1 MLSWPGAM
9 TAQPQVPSSQA
20 QLQAQS
26 ENTSQAKP
34 QDHSST
40 EWPEAGLNTAQVQAI
55 ARKSGPNVLS
65 VAKPRGWWHIAREL
79 LSEPMFAL
87 LLIAAVLYGL
97 LGDVHE
103 SLSLLFM
110 VGVVLALT
118 LYQQGRTEHAV
129 EALASLA
136 SPRAAVLRDGQLTSL
151 PAAEVVPGDVLRI
164 KEGDRVAADGVV
176 IGSSLVSVDESL
188 LSGESVPIERHA
200 GQRLWAGTLVVQ
212 GVAWFKVQHTGA
224 HTRMGQLGQSLQT
237 ISPGDSP
244 LQQQTRV
251 LVRRMAAVGLFLSV
265 CLAALQVWRDGDLLA
280 AALSGIALAMALL
293 PQEFVVVLTVLPALG
308 AWRLSHQKVLIRRM
322 RALETL
328 GAITVLCVDKTGTLT
343 QNRMQVAAMDA
354 AATNAAHHP
363 DGVLQL
369 APNTTEL
376 PEATHALLEYAI
388 LASEALPVDPMERA
402 FHELGQR
409 CLRDTEHLHQ
419 DWTLVQRYELSPEL
433 RAMSR
438 VWWNP
443 PAPMHEVA
451 TKGAPEAV
459 MDLCH
464 LDAEALAHWR
474 EAVHNMARQGL
485 RVLGVARAKHNGP
498 PWPALAHDYAFE
510 WVGLIGL
517 LDPLREDVPAALA
530 QCQSAGVRVVMI
542 TGDYPQTAQAIAV
555 QAGLIRSGG
564 VDQVLNGAEMD
575 AMSDEVLRQHLQ
587 TKQVCARISPAQKLR
602 IVQSLASL
610 GEVVAMT
617 GDGVNDAP
625 ALKAA
630 HVGVALGEQGTD
642 VAREAASVVL
652 VDDRFAS
659 LVGGLRMGRRT
670 DDNLRKAVA
679 YIVAVHVPVAGMAL
693 LPVLLGWP
701 QVLWPMHIVLLEI
714 LIDPACSLV
723 FEQEAEAPDLM
734 SRAPRDPQAALLE
747 GRAFITAMLEGLGVL
762 AMVMVVVLIAR
773 QWVPQDLA
781 NTWAF
786 LALVIG
792 DLVLV
797 LVSRA
802 VTGPARWVA
811 LTQPN
816 PALAWVAGLTLIT
829 LTLGLT
835 VPPLAELLHLV
846 PVQRWF

>member
-1 MLSWPGAM
+1 MLSWPCAM
-9 TAQPQVPSSQA
+9 TVPPQVPISQAQPQAKPKD
-20 QLQAQS
+20 
-26 ENTSQAKP
+26 TSQDKSHGNLA
-34 QDHSST
+34 T
-40 EWPEAGLNTAQVQAI
+40 AWPEAGLRTAQVQDI
-55 ARKSGPNVLS
+55 ARQCGPNALPA
-65 VAKPRGWWHIAREL
+65 AKPRGWWHMTREL

-87 LLIAAVLYGL
+87 LLIAAVLYGC

-118 LYQQGRTEHAV
+118 LYQQGRTEHAL
-129 EALASLA
+129 EALANLA
-136 SPRAAVLRDGQLTSL
+136 SPRAAVLRDGQLTTL
-151 PAAEVVPGDVLRI
+151 PASEVVPGDVLRI
-164 KEGDRVAADGVV
+164 KEGDRVAADGVI

-188 LSGESVPIERHA
+188 LSGESVPIERHT
-200 GQRLWAGTLVVQ
+200 GQSLYAGTLVVQ
-212 GVAWFKVQHTGA
+212 GVAWLKVQHTGA
-224 HTRMGQLGQSLQT
+224 QTRMGQLGQSLQT
-237 ISPGDSP
+237 ITPGASP

-251 LVRRMAAVGLFLSV
+251 LVRRMAAVGLVLSV
-265 CLAALQVWRDGDLLA
+265 WLAALQVWRDGDVLA

-293 PQEFVVVLTVLPALG
+293 PQEFVVVLAVLPALG
-308 AWRLSHQKVLIRRM
+308 AWRLSQQQVLIRRM
-322 RALETL
+322 RAVETL

-343 QNRMQVAAMDA
+343 QNRMQVAAMSVA
-354 AATNAAHHP
+354 PRA

-376 PEATHALLEYAI
+376 PEAAHALLEYAI
-388 LASEALPVDPMERA
+388 LASETLPVDPMERA

-409 CLRDTEHLHQ
+409 CLRETEHLHQ

-443 PAPMHEVA
+443 PEPMHEVA

-464 LDAEALAHWR
+464 LKAHALAHWR
-474 EAVHNMARQGL
+474 EAVHAMASQGL

-517 LDPLREDVPAALA
+517 QDPLRVDVPAAVA
-530 QCQSAGVRVVMI
+530 QCHSAGVRVLMI
-542 TGDYPQTAQAIAV
+542 TGDDPRTAQAIAV
-555 QAGLIRSGG
+555 QAGLIRPGG
-564 VDQVLNGAEMD
+564 VDQVLNGDEMD
-575 AMSDEVLRQHLQ
+575 AMSDEVLRHHLQ
-587 TKQVCARISPAQKLR
+587 TTQVCARISPAQKLR
-602 IVQSLASL
+602 IVQRLASL

-630 HVGVALGEQGTD
+630 HVGVAMGEQGTD

-659 LVGGLRMGRRT
+659 LVRGLRMGRCT

-723 FEQEAEAPDLM
+723 FEQEPEAPDLM
-734 SRAPRDPQAALLE
+734 SRAPRDPQAALLDD
-747 GRAFITAMLEGLGVL
+747 RAFITAMLEGLGVL
-762 AMVMVVVLIAR
+762 GVVMSVLLIAR

-786 LALVIG
+786 LALVVG
-792 DLVLV
+792 DLGLV

-802 VTGPARWVA
+802 VNAPARWA
-811 LTQPN
+811 AITQPN

-829 LTLGLT
+829 LVLGLT

>member
-1 MLSWPGAM
+1 M
-9 TAQPQVPSSQA
+9 TAHPQAPSSQA
-20 QLQAQS
+20 QSLAQP
-26 ENTSQAKP
+26 QAKP
-34 QDHSST
+34 KDTSQDKSQSNSPT
-40 EWPEAGLNTAQVQAI
+40 EWPEAGLSTAQVQAI
-55 ARKSGPNVLS
+55 ARQCGPNALPA
-65 VAKPRGWWHIAREL
+65 AKPRGWWHMTREL

-118 LYQQGRTEHAV
+118 LYQQGRTEHAL
-129 EALASLA
+129 EALANLA
-136 SPRAAVLRDGQLTSL
+136 SPRAAVLRDGQLTTL
-151 PAAEVVPGDVLRI
+151 PAVEVVPGDVLRI
-164 KEGDRVAADGVV
+164 KEGDRVAADGVI

-200 GQRLWAGTLVVQ
+200 GQSLCAGTLVVQ
-212 GVAWFKVQHTGA
+212 GVAWLKVQHTGA
-224 HTRMGQLGQSLQT
+224 QTRMGQLGQSLQT
-237 ISPGDSP
+237 ITPGDSP

-251 LVRRMAAVGLFLSV
+251 LVRRMAAVGLVLSV
-265 CLAALQVWRDGDLLA
+265 WLAALHVWRDGDLLA

-293 PQEFVVVLTVLPALG
+293 PQEFVVVLAVLPALG

-343 QNRMQVAAMDA
+343 QNRMQVAAMHVA
-354 AATNAAHHP
+354 AMNMAHP
-363 DGVLQL
+363 ADGVLQL
-369 APNTTEL
+369 TPNTTEL
-376 PEATHALLEYAI
+376 PEAAHALLEYAI

-409 CLRDTEHLHQ
+409 CLRETEHLHK

-443 PAPMHEVA
+443 PEPMHEVA

-464 LDAEALAHWR
+464 LNPDALKYWR
-474 EAVHNMARQGL
+474 EAVHAMASQGL

-517 LDPLREDVPAALA
+517 QDPLRADVPAAVA
-530 QCQSAGVRVVMI
+530 QCHSAGVRVLMI

-555 QAGLIRSGG
+555 QAGLIQPGG
-564 VDQVLNGAEMD
+564 VDQVLNGDEMD

-587 TKQVCARISPAQKLR
+587 TTQVCARISPAQKLR

-630 HVGVALGEQGTD
+630 HVGVAMGEQGTD

-723 FEQEAEAPDLM
+723 FEQEPEALDLM
-734 SRAPRDPQAALLE
+734 SRAPRDPQAALLD

-762 AMVMVVVLIAR
+762 TVVMSVLLMAR

-786 LALVIG
+786 LALVLG
-792 DLVLV
+792 DLGLV

-802 VTGPARWVA
+802 VNAPARWAA

-829 LTLGLT
+829 LVLGLT